1 MTARLAQN
9 KLFVVLAL
17 AALAILAFGAASA
30 AMGSSWIGSTVT
42 GSQLPRE
49 RAELVDG
56 YVAWD
61 VHDASGALVASGG
74 SANEITQAG
83 LDALLGEIGNG
94 ATFGYIG
101 ILQDNAGACTLPNY
115 GPNCVLADA
124 THFNGDRVREVGVLI
139 GPVAGDDGDLPASV
153 IAEFSEDH
161 RVKGVASF
169 AFEAIGADGREIDA
183 IVLTSSSAGGV
194 KPDAATLF
202 AFNNTGWTIPTAGS
216 TITFRWY
223 IGVLAD

>member
-56 YVAWD
+56 YVAWE

-83 LDALLGEIGNG
+83 LDYLLGRVGVGGEY
-94 ATFGYIG
+94 THVG
-101 ILQDNAGACTLPNY
+101 ILQGGSCTLAAY
-115 GPNCVLADA
+115 AAECDLASGADFAGERVLAVTD
-124 THFNGDRVREVGVLI
+124 LI
-139 GPVAGDDGDLPASV
+139 GPVDGDDGALPDGA
-153 IAEFSEDH
+153 FTEDH
-161 RVKGVASF
+161 RVKGVASG
-169 AFEAIGADGREIDA
+169 AFEADDDNVNIAA
-183 IVLTSSSAGGV
+183 IVLTSASADA
-194 KPDAATLF
+194 KPGEATLF
-202 AFNNTGWTIPTAGS
+202 AFNNTGWSVPTAGS

-223 IGVLAD
+223 IGVVAD

>member
-42 GSQLPRE
+42 SSQLPRE

-56 YVAWD
+56 YVAWE

-83 LDALLGEIGNG
+83 LDYLLGEIGAGGNY
-94 ATFGYIG
+94 THIG
-101 ILQDNAGACTLPNY
+101 ILQGGACALDAY
-115 GPNCVLADA
+115 GSCSIASDADFDGARVLAVTNLFD
-124 THFNGDRVREVGVLI
+124 GDI
-139 GPVAGDDGDLPASV
+139 VAGNAAGVPVGFTA
-153 IAEFSEDH
+153 DH
-161 RVKGVASF
+161 RVRGVESG
-169 AFEAIGADGREIDA
+169 AFLADGDNVAIDA
-183 IVLTSSSAGGV
+183 IVLTSASADSL
-194 KPDAATLF
+194 PDLATVF
-202 AFNNTGWTIPTAGS
+202 AFNDDPGWTVPNAGS

-223 IGVLAD
+223 IGVVAD